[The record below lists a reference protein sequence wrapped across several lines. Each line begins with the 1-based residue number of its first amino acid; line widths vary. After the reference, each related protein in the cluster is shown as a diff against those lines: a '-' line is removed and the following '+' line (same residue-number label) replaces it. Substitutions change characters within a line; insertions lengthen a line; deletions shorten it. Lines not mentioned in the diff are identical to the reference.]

1 MTLVA
6 SAASV
11 EKASTPLNQTMKTL
25 DGQDVNLAD
34 KYQGKVVLLVNV
46 ASKCGNTPQ
55 YKPLEGLHEKYAE
68 KGLAIVGVPCNQFGG
83 QEPGTAADITEF
95 CTKNYGV
102 KFDML
107 SKVDV
112 NGDDAC
118 PLYKS
123 LTSKESDPEVC
134 RKDQLEL
141 REVPLRSQRPARGP
155 LRAEDTARFA
165 RSRDGNRDGA
175 REVNLVVVSC
185 PVVELLLEASDQVG
199 KRHLA
204 NALSRFGGEGVVVD
218 GVAHDRRSPRGTGEQ
233 LAGDPGIGEQAE
245 HILFRSS
252 HFLEAVFVKPG
263 ATDLLADF
271 AEQITPVRTLE
282 RFGHED

>member
-1 MTLVA
+1 MKRVVCLLSVVVAGAFAMTLVA

-123 LTSKESDPEVC
+123 LTSKESDPKFAGKINWNFEKFLFD
-134 RKDQLEL
+134 RKGQL
-141 REVPLRSQRPARGP
+141 V
-155 LRAEDTARFA
+155 ARFA
-165 RSRDGNRDGA
+165 PKTQPDSL
-175 REVNLVVVSC
+175 EVVTAIET
-185 PVVELLLEASDQVG
+185 ELA
-199 KRHLA
+199 K
-204 NALSRFGGEGVVVD
+204 
-218 GVAHDRRSPRGTGEQ
+218 
-233 LAGDPGIGEQAE
+233 
-245 HILFRSS
+245 
-252 HFLEAVFVKPG
+252 
-263 ATDLLADF
+263 
-271 AEQITPVRTLE
+271 
-282 RFGHED
+282 

>member
-11 EKASTPLNQTMKTL
+11 EKASTPLNETMKTL

-55 YKPLEGLHEKYAE
+55 YKPLEGLHEKYAD

-95 CTKNYGV
+95 CTKKYGV

-118 PLYKS
+118 PLYKF
-123 LTSKESDPEVC
+123 LTSKESDP
-134 RKDQLEL
+134 KFGGPDHLEL
-141 REVPLRSQRPARGP
+141 REVPLRPPRQSGDAI
-155 LRAEDTARFA
+155 LAETQPDSVEVVTAI
-165 RSRDGNRDGA
+165 
-175 REVNLVVVSC
+175 ET
-185 PVVELLLEASDQVG
+185 ELG
-199 KRHLA
+199 K
-204 NALSRFGGEGVVVD
+204 
-218 GVAHDRRSPRGTGEQ
+218 P
-233 LAGDPGIGEQAE
+233 
-245 HILFRSS
+245 
-252 HFLEAVFVKPG
+252 
-263 ATDLLADF
+263 
-271 AEQITPVRTLE
+271 
-282 RFGHED
+282 